1 MANKVV
7 IAGVNTATL
16 PKLSND
22 DIMAL
27 MKKVKAG
34 DQLAR
39 DAFVVA
45 NLRLVLSVVQRFSGR
60 SDKADDMF
68 QVGCVGLMKAIDN
81 FDESLNVRFSTY
93 AVPMI
98 IGEIRRFLRDNN
110 SVRVSRSLRDIAYKS
125 LQAKEELSKGKVEE
139 PTIDDIAQ
147 YLNLPAKTIN
157 FALDAISE
165 TVSLSDPV
173 YNDGSDAIELKD
185 QIADL
190 KDGEEISKT
199 LALLGA
205 NKSVLKFEEIRVK
218 REMNNKVNRLVNCET
233 ANMNKTM
240 NASIEQIEII
250 RRLKQNGEFEKL
262 EEPLKEIAE
271 LRLQNPS
278 ASLIELGKMLKTPIG
293 KSGVN
298 YRLKKVMEIGKKI
311 DDNKK

>member
-7 IAGVNTATL
+7 IAGVNTALL

-34 DQLAR
+34 DELAR
-39 DAFVVA
+39 DTFVVA
-45 NLRLVLSVVQRFSGR
+45 NLRLVLSVVQRFAGR

-125 LQAKEELSKGKVEE
+125 LQAKEQLSKGSPSE
-139 PTIDDIAQ
+139 PTIDDIAK
-147 YLNLPAKTIN
+147 YLNMPAKTIN

-173 YNDGSDAIELKD
+173 YTDGGDAIELKD

-190 KDGEEISKT
+190 KDSEESLYEKIAIKD
-199 LALLGA
+199 AIKKLLP
-205 NKSVLKFEEIRVK
+205 
-218 REMNNKVNRLVNCET
+218 RER
-233 ANMNKTM
+233 
-240 NASIEQIEII
+240 QI
-250 RRLKQNGEFEKL
+250 LY
-262 EEPLKEIAE
+262 
-271 LRLQNPS
+271 LRYY
-278 ASLIELGKMLKTPIG
+278 IG
-293 KSGVN
+293 KTQMEVSQEVGISQAQVS
-298 YRLKKVMEIGKKI
+298 RLEKNALAAIKEKI
-311 DDNKK
+311 E